1 MQANNFL
8 WPNTALENCRQ
19 AKNHLYFLLQMFRP
33 FRISHVSLR
42 IRQLTRKCPFLI
54 GSQLVTLPPQGRS
67 HLFCYKCFS
76 NITSSI
82 WLVNHLPPWPSGDT
96 NLEIANRVARISPL
110 TTSCHPLR
118 SFGVAQCWM
127 AAILNTYYPADD
139 RRLRPLL
146 LDPLGGCQATVLVA
160 LFWPQT

>member
-1 MQANNFL
+1 MFL
-8 WPNTALENCRQ
+8 QHNIIYMTCQPSASMAL
-19 AKNHLYFLLQMFRP
+19 
-33 FRISHVSLR
+33 
-42 IRQLTRKCPFLI
+42 
-54 GSQLVTLPPQGRS
+54 
-67 HLFCYKCFS
+67 
-76 NITSSI
+76 
-82 WLVNHLPPWPSGDT
+82 PSGDT

-110 TTSCHPLR
+110 TASCHPLR

-160 LFWPQT
+160 LF